1 MPMCVESMSILVR
14 KKNAYRKNKPF
25 STHFCYVFYACYLRN
40 YYVVISYDRRKFLVL
55 VSSKEIG

>member
-25 STHFCYVFYACYLRN
+25 STHFCYGFM
-40 YYVVISYDRRKFLVL
+40 YVI
-55 VSSKEIG
+55 